1 MNTNTRSLIQTDSPQ
16 FGRDS
21 STMALINTDESA
33 YYQYKAQRVK
43 SQTVAQLSDDVT
55 TLKRDME
62 QIKLM
67 LTYLTKAISNGE
79 S

>member
-1 MNTNTRSLIQTDSPQ
+1 MNNPTGSIIQTDSPQ
-16 FGRDS
+16 FGRDTF
-21 STMALINTDESA
+21 TMALINTDESA
-33 YYQYKAQRVK
+33 YYQYKAQRTK
-43 SQTVAQLSDDVT
+43 SQTVSQLSEDVVS
-55 TLKRDME
+55 LKRDME